1 MRRRGVLRGVGAG
14 AGALALSSIGLSGA
28 AADEMDPYAPVGS
41 VEVDGAAEAVVGP
54 DGETAYLAVGDGF
67 ATVDVSDPTGPKLL
81 AEVRGIA
88 ADVEG
93 GPMTS
98 ILDVKVSG
106 DRLLVS
112 GPAQSGPLQGLVVYD
127 VSDPT
132 NPTQDT
138 EFYRTGYTI
147 HNADFDGEYAYI
159 TNFGSPD
166 IPMSVIDVSS
176 ETPEEVSQWS
186 PLDVELDGVEGWSDQ
201 RRIPGVLHDLTVH
214 GDVAYCAYWDAG
226 TWLVDVSDPANPT
239 YVSNVGEYDLEY
251 LMDLSSG
258 EFRTMYGEG
267 PGNDHYVAV
276 NEDASVM
283 AVGGES
289 WDNPTTDGGGPTGIT
304 LYDVSDAESPE
315 ELAVIAPE
323 DAPDLTRQGTWTTSH
338 NFDLAN
344 GRLYSSWYEAG
355 VKVHDVSDPANPE
368 LLAWWRRPEEAMFWT
383 AQSAAPGDFFVASSY
398 GVRGH
403 FSGLYTFPDEAGEQ
417 ADPPAPFESS
427 TPYTR
432 DATTPTE
439 TPTQTVGPTATATAT
454 PTDTVTE
461 TATAT
466 RTETPTEDPTP
477 TGGDTT
483 SDPTG
488 DTTTEDDDGGQGM
501 PGFGVGAA
509 VAGLGLGAYR
519 YLSRNDG
526 E

>member
-28 AADEMDPYAPVGS
+28 VAGRTDPYEPIGS
-41 VEVDGAAEAVVGP
+41 VDVEGAAEAVVGP

-67 ATVDVSDPTGPKLL
+67 ATVDVSDPAAPGVL
-81 AEVRGIA
+81 AEVREIA

-127 VSDPT
+127 VSDPA

-201 RRIPGVLHDLTVH
+201 RRIPGVLHDLYVH
-214 GDVAYCAYWDAG
+214 DDVAYCAYWDAG

-239 YVSNVGEYDLEY
+239 YVSHVGEYDLEY
-251 LMDLSSG
+251 LMGLSSG

-276 NEDASVM
+276 NDDASVM

-315 ELAVIAPE
+315 ELAVIEPE

-368 LLAWWRRPEEAMFWT
+368 LLAWWRNPDEAMFWT
-383 AQSAAPGDFFVASSY
+383 AQLGVPGEFFVGSSY

-403 FSGLYTFPDEAGEQ
+403 RSGLYTFPDEAGEQ
-417 ADPPAPFESS
+417 ANPPAPFESS

-432 DATTPTE
+432 NTATPTE
-439 TPTQTVGPTATATAT
+439 TPTPTATDT

-461 TATAT
+461 TPTETVTGTPTGTA
-466 RTETPTEDPTP
+466 TETPTGTP
-477 TGGDTT
+477 DDTT
-483 SDPTG
+483 A
-488 DTTTEDDDGGQGM
+488 EDGGGGQAM
-501 PGFGVGAA
+501 PGFGIGAA
-509 VAGLGLGAYR
+509 LAGLGLGAYR
-519 YLSRNDG
+519 YLRRNDG